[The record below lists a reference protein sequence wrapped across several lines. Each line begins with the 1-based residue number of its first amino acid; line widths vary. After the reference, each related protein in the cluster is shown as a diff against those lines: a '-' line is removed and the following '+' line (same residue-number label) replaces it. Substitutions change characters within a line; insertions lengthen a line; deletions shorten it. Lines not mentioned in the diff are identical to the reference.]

1 MRVSS
6 GLEGSAP
13 GQLDDVDV
21 PAHQKPQNPQK
32 TPKSSK
38 NPKISHLCQL
48 DDVDVPAH
56 PRVNKLGRL
65 HKPNHILV
73 GPLARAQNDIPDL
86 GCSGFWFRYRT
97 ISPTWDLRLEV
108 QDQGFG
114 ILLSM
119 DLDVCNDKN

>member
-1 MRVSS
+1 MTSTF
-6 GLEGSAP
+6 
-13 GQLDDVDV
+13 QLIKN
-21 PAHQKPQNPQK
+21 PKILKKPQNPQK
-32 TPKSSK
+32 TPKSLTCVS
-38 NPKISHLCQL
+38 SMTSTFQL
-48 DDVDVPAH
+48 
-56 PRVNKLGRL
+56 
-65 HKPNHILV
+65 ILV
-73 GPLARAQNDIPDL
+73 STNWVASTSPTISSLAHLPGHRTISPDL